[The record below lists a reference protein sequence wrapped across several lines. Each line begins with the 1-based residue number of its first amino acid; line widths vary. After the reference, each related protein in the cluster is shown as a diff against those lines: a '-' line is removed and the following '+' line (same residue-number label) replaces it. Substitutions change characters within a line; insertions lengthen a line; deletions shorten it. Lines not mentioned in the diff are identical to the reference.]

1 MLSNILSLLLSIT
14 LIALGLIHFN
24 WALGGKWGFEAALPT
39 NEAGKRVLNP
49 KKFDSLIVG
58 LGLSAFGAF
67 YLFQAV
73 FTAIEMPNGL
83 TTYGGWIIP
92 SIFLPRAIGDFR
104 FVGFFKKIKST
115 PFAKMDTKLFSPLC
129 LCMALAGFAIQLLA
143 E

>member
-1 MLSNILSLLLSIT
+1 M
-14 LIALGLIHFN
+14 
-24 WALGGKWGFEAALPT
+24 WGFDAALPT
-39 NEAGKRVLNP
+39 DEAGKRVLNP

-92 SIFLPRAIGDFR
+92 SIFLLRAIGDFR

>member
-1 MLSNILSLLLSIT
+1 MLLTATSLLLSIT
-14 LIALGLIHFN
+14 LIVLGLIHFN
-24 WALGGKWGFEAALPT
+24 WVLGGKWGFDAALPT

-49 KKFDSLIVG
+49 KKFDSMIVG

-73 FTAIEMPNGL
+73 FTTIEMPDWL

-92 SIFLPRAIGDFR
+92 AIFLFRAVGDFVY
-104 FVGFFKKIKST
+104 VGFFKKIKST

-129 LCMALAGFAIQLLA
+129 LFMALAGFAIQIFA
-143 E
+143 R